1 MSDQAPNIKDIINN
15 TKNFDKPYATPIPE
29 GIHEVEVISF
39 VEGESKDNKYKMI
52 TLTVQDVSDRQAR
65 ITQMLE
71 IQWIEGTLRL
81 IKGLYTHNAED
92 KEAAKEK
99 INKFFDG
106 AKDEADLQKKC
117 VEILEKLIE
126 KGCMAWLRVEKEN
139 ESDQYPDRV
148 VTAYEPQYR
157 WKTVEKTETTDTAE
171 SVLASGKATDE
182 GTDDVDPGLFDK

>member
-29 GIHEVEVISF
+29 GIHEVEITKF
-39 VEGESKDNKYKMI
+39 EDGFSKDNHYRML

-81 IKGLYTHNAED
+81 IKGLYTKNSGTTEEEKA
-92 KEAAKEK
+92 AAKEK

-106 AKDEADLQKKC
+106 AKDEADLQNKC
-117 VEILEKLIE
+117 IEILTKLIE
-126 KGCMAWLRVEKEN
+126 KGCTAWIRIEKEN
-139 ESDQYPDRV
+139 EADQYPDRV

-157 WKTVEKTETTDTAE
+157 WKTVEKNETSENILE
-171 SVLASGKATDE
+171 SGEDVTDE
-182 GTDDVDPGLFDK
+182 LDPDLFKN

>member
-15 TKNFDKPYATPIPE
+15 TKNFDQPYATPIPE
-29 GIHEVEVISF
+29 GIHEIEVKSF
-39 VEGESKDNKYKMI
+39 VDGFSKDNHYRML
-52 TLTVQDVSDRQAR
+52 TLTVTDVLDRQAR

-81 IKGLYTHNAED
+81 IKGLYTHNTPEGE

-106 AKDEADLQKKC
+106 AKDEADLQNKC
-117 VEILEKLIE
+117 IEILTKLVE
-126 KGCMAWLRVEKEN
+126 KGCTGWLRVEKEN

-148 VTAYEPQYR
+148 ITAYEPTFR
-157 WKTVEKTETTDTAE
+157 WKTAETAE
-171 SVLASGKATDE
+171 DIITSGTAVTDPL
-182 GTDDVDPGLFDK
+182 DADLFAK